1 MGPPGQKFP
10 WKSKNLPWKQRE
22 RENSKRLEGGW
33 KDLSMATR
41 RTRGSGTEELV
52 VPEPPPK
59 KKLKASVAEHVPSA
73 DGPSETPPKISE
85 RARLA
90 MSKGT
95 PEAEV
100 GPSGRSCTSESRG
113 RISRKHKES
122 FIALAETSFFVQFAL
137 KNEPGLQQVCD
148 RRITAVNYSKL
159 VLLLLSRNA
168 SIGAVSFFGDYIDDE
183 CFSTDTVSRLSERE
197 LALAQMYRKSAAM
210 LSSFSQQLMSESRSF
225 EEKLAVLRSTLAK
238 AESIPP
244 ADLLLFVPVRDI
256 WVLLLFRQSDCGV
269 RHCC

>member
-1 MGPPGQKFP
+1 
-10 WKSKNLPWKQRE
+10 
-22 RENSKRLEGGW
+22 
-33 KDLSMATR
+33 MANR

-52 VPEPPPK
+52 VPEPHPK
-59 KKLKASVAEHVPSA
+59 KKLKKASVAEDVLAADVPM
-73 DGPSETPPKISE
+73 ETPPKISE

-122 FIALAETSFFVQFAL
+122 FIALAENSFFV
-137 KNEPGLQQVCD
+137 QVCD

-168 SIGAVSFFGDYIDDE
+168 SIGAVRFFGEYIDDE

-197 LALAQMYRKSAAM
+197 LALAQLYRKSAAM
-210 LSSFSQQLMSESRSF
+210 LSSFAQQLMSEARSF

>member
-1 MGPPGQKFP
+1 
-10 WKSKNLPWKQRE
+10 
-22 RENSKRLEGGW
+22 
-33 KDLSMATR
+33 MANR

-52 VPEPPPK
+52 VPEPHPK
-59 KKLKASVAEHVPSA
+59 KKLKKASVAEDVLAADVPM
-73 DGPSETPPKISE
+73 ETPPKISE

-122 FIALAETSFFVQFAL
+122 FIALAENSFFVQFAL

-168 SIGAVSFFGDYIDDE
+168 SIGAVRFFGEYIDDE
-183 CFSTDTVSRLSERE
+183 CFSTDTLSQLSERE
-197 LALAQMYRKSAAM
+197 LALAQLYRKSADM
-210 LSSFSQQLMSESRSF
+210 LSSFAQQLMSEARSF

-244 ADLLLFVPVRDI
+244 ADLLLFVPVR
-256 WVLLLFRQSDCGV
+256 R
-269 RHCC
+269 